1 MRRLGGALARRM
13 GLTSIARRRN
23 GDRLLIVCYHGVVAA
38 PTSDDWLLLPL
49 AEFERQIEHL
59 ARHYRVLPL
68 DVALSLLDAGDLAGP
83 TACITFDDGYANN
96 LTTALPV
103 LRCFGVP
110 ATVYL
115 VTGLIGS
122 DRRLWTTRIEYSVLD
137 SSVGELAI
145 GDPRIDGNLGATVSE
160 RRRSARRIKE
170 HLKRMDDERRLDEV
184 EAVIDVLGETTR
196 SLEDHRLLS
205 HDELAALDAD
215 GCVSFGAHTHTHPIL
230 SRLSDSRLQEE
241 IALSV
246 RAVGQLQNVSRTFA
260 YPNGRPEDYD
270 GRAREV
276 LSDAGIPAAV
286 TTVERHARRGDGP
299 YDLPRLVVGGDM
311 DFDTFVLAASGLR
324 TAVNA
329 VRST

>member
-1 MRRLGGALARRM
+1 MRLGGALARRM
-13 GLTSIARRRN
+13 GLTAMARRRN
-23 GDRLLIVCYHGVVAA
+23 RGGLLIVCYHGVVAA

-49 AEFERQIEHL
+49 AEFEKQIEHL
-59 ARHYRVLPL
+59 ARHYKVLSL
-68 DVALSLLDAGDLAGP
+68 DAALSRLSAGDLVEP

-103 LRCFGVP
+103 LRRFGVP

-137 SSVGELAI
+137 SPVGELVI
-145 GDPRIDGNLGATVSE
+145 GDPRIDGHLGTTAAE
-160 RRRSARRIKE
+160 RRRAARRIKE
-170 HLKRMDDERRLDEV
+170 QLKRSDDARRLDQV
-184 EAVIDVLGETTR
+184 EAIIDALGETNR

-205 HDELAALDAD
+205 NDELAALDAD
-215 GCVSFGAHTHTHPIL
+215 GGVSFGAHTHTHPIL
-230 SRLSDSRLQEE
+230 SRLSDSRLREE
-241 IALSV
+241 ITLSV
-246 RAVGQLQNVSRTFA
+246 RAVGRLRNVSRTFA

-270 GRAREV
+270 GRVREV
-276 LSDAGIPAAV
+276 LAATGIPAAV
-286 TTVERHARRGDGP
+286 TTVERHALREDGP

-324 TAVNA
+324 TALKA
-329 VRST
+329 GRPT